1 MRRLSAAILTLV
13 MCAVLLPTVSCGGN
27 MSMMGRQLQSITV
40 TPASADAKNFP
51 SGMVQFTAMGNFTMS
66 PMSAAPAVMWSIGNP
81 FSSQPAPAGVTISAT
96 GLAQC
101 SGFTGSTIVMATAP
115 MDPLIPLAQMS
126 TMTANVSG
134 SATLIC
140 P

>member
-1 MRRLSAAILTLV
+1 
-13 MCAVLLPTVSCGGN
+13 
-27 MSMMGRQLQSITV
+27 MSMTGRQLQSITV
-40 TPASADAKNFP
+40 TPASADAKSFP
-51 SGMVQFTAMGNFTMS
+51 AGMVQFTAMGNFTMS

-81 FSSQPAPAGVTISAT
+81 FSSQPAPTGVTISAT

-134 SATLIC
+134 SATLTC

>member
-1 MRRLSAAILTLV
+1 MRRLSAVILTLAL
-13 MCAVLLPTVSCGGN
+13 CAVLLPVVSCGGN
-27 MSMMGRQLQSITV
+27 MSMTGRQLQSITV
-40 TPASADAKNFP
+40 TPPSADARNFS

-101 SGFTGSTIVMATAP
+101 SGFTGSAIVMATAP
-115 MDPLIPLAQMS
+115 MDPMIPLAQMS
-126 TMTANVSG
+126 TLTSNVSG
-134 SATLIC
+134 SSTLIC